1 MNEYLVEDAYAVHA
15 ANTTLSILLGF
26 YGLILVIN
34 ITMYVLQSIGLYT
47 LADRRGLRHAWL
59 AWLPVGNI
67 WLIGAIADHYRTIT
81 RGEKQNRR
89 LAILILS
96 IAVYALVILAVV
108 LIFVPIF
115 RLAVQAGS
123 GAYLDEGQIIGQV
136 LSGYFSGIGLAM
148 LGNLTSIA
156 LLVVQYVCLYDVYAS
171 CSPDSKTLYILLSIL
186 LGLAPVFLF
195 VCRKKDLGMF
205 PQPAPQPVPYGQP
218 VYQQPVYQQPVYQQ
232 PVYQQPVYQQPVYQQ
247 PVDQQPPT
255 QPAEETNET
264 V

>member
-1 MNEYLVEDAYAVHA
+1 MNDYLVEDAYAVHA
-15 ANTTLSILLGF
+15 ANTTLSILLGI
-26 YGLILVIN
+26 YGLVLVIS

-67 WLIGAIADHYRTIT
+67 WLIGAIADHYRTVT
-81 RGEKQNRR
+81 RGERQNRR
-89 LAILILS
+89 IAILILT
-96 IAVYALVILAVV
+96 ICTFALSILAAV
-108 LIFVPIF
+108 LIIIF
-115 RLAVQAGS
+115 AANIGTSVATGETFHNPQL
-123 GAYLDEGQIIGQV
+123 IGQV
-136 LSGYFSGIGLAM
+136 IALYYCSLGLGLLSNM
-148 LGNLTSIA
+148 VSIA

-171 CSPDSKTLYILLSIL
+171 CSPDNKTLYILLSIL

-218 VYQQPVYQQPVYQQ
+218 VYQQPVYQQPAE
-232 PVYQQPVYQQPVYQQ
+232 PVA
-247 PVDQQPPT
+247 PP
-255 QPAEETNET
+255 QPAPEETHET